1 MDFWGGKPK
10 YSLYLM
16 C

>member
-1 MDFWGGKPK
+1 MST

-16 C
+16 IGLC